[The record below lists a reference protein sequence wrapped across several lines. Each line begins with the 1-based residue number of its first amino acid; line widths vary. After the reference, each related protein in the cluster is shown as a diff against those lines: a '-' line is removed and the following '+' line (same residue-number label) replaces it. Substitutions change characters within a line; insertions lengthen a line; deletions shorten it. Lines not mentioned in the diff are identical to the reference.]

1 MINLKYL
8 IVHELKKNVT
18 ETKATV
24 VTSEDVLPKD
34 ERSINLVSE
43 LNLRY
48 SKQRNTK
55 ITYATFDKPNENKFP
70 KEFIKYHSNPS
81 KDNFISFSKES
92 INNLRERIES
102 NAPAKGGYLVFAD
115 FEEYGHYVGV
125 YLIRNTNGMLFKKKS
140 DSDRFE
146 INPAIHIDFEKMA
159 MACRINIDKYED
171 EDGRYLG
178 FIDVKKD
185 EVSKFFNNWIS
196 SKDQE
201 DNITDSKHLLYDI
214 LKHIDTP
221 KDEND
226 TPLNREVF
234 LEDVQKFINNSPNRV
249 VELKALSSEF
259 YDNEDFIHDF
269 VLENGITINSQFKA
283 DSGILKRFI
292 NIKVQAEKISLS
304 FPPKLYNDKVKIDD
318 TNEDMIVITSKTLAE
333 KIRKEIED

>member
-1 MINLKYL
+1 MNLKYL

-24 VTSEDVLPKD
+24 ETSNDVLPID
-34 ERSINLVSE
+34 EASLNLVSE

-55 ITYATFDKPNENKFP
+55 ITYATFDKPKENKFP
-70 KEFIKYHSNPS
+70 KEFIKYNSNQT
-81 KDNFISFSKES
+81 KDNFIKFSKES

-102 NAPAKGGYLVFAD
+102 NAPAKGGYLVFTD

-125 YLIRNTNGMLFKKKS
+125 YLIRNTSGVLFKKS
-140 DSDRFE
+140 SESNRFE

-159 MACRINIDKYED
+159 MACRINMDKYQD
-171 EDGRYLG
+171 DDGRYLG

-201 DNITDSKHLLYDI
+201 DNITDSKYLLYDV
-214 LKHIDTP
+214 LKQIEP
-221 KDEND
+221 PIDENNN
-226 TPLNREVF
+226 PINREIF
-234 LEDVQKFINNSPNRV
+234 LEEVQNFIKNSPNRT
-249 VELKALSSEF
+249 VELKSLSTEF
-259 YDNEDFIHDF
+259 YDNEDFIQDF
-269 VLENGITINSQFKA
+269 VFEKNIPINSQFKA

-304 FPPKLYNDKVKIDD
+304 FPPKLFNDKIKIDD
-318 TNEDMIVITSKTLAE
+318 TNKDMIVITSKSLVE